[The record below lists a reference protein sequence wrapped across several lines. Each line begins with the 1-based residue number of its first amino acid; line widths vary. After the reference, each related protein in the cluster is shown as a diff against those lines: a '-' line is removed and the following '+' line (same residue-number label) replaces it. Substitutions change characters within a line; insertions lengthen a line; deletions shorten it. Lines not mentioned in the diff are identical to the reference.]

1 MPGTSMVDD
10 FRLSQDPIMKRA
22 WKERFEPNF
31 ETYKTLK
38 VGYGKYQYI
47 TYHLINSILVSREKP
62 YKPKFTYLEQNYY
75 KPHKTK
81 FT

>member
-10 FRLSQDPIMKRA
+10 FQLSQDPIMKRA
-22 WKERFEPNF
+22 WKERMEPNF

-47 TYHLINSILVSREKP
+47 TYYLINSILVSSRPSNPIVKDS
-62 YKPKFTYLEQNYY
+62 KQLSQ
-75 KPHKTK
+75 
-81 FT
+81 